1 MFYAELTKEFNN
13 VFKLKDEEIIKQEIL
28 VNEENQNQEE
38 EKKTQATSSTKPIET
53 DPAKLAAQMLK
64 K

>member
-28 VNEENQNQEE
+28 VNEENQN
-38 EKKTQATSSTKPIET
+38 
-53 DPAKLAAQMLK
+53 
-64 K
+64 